1 MAKKAKWLENATDLE
16 LLEIIQGALETG
28 ESADITKA
36 SKAVTELIDRA
47 PAEGEVPTIPNLV
60 DEAIAKLNQIS
71 ETYGE
76 ELEAVGDDV
85 EPEEEEEE
93 TSDLDGMTLKE
104 LRNMAKEAGIKGF
117 RKMAKDELISLLNEG
132 DDEVPA
138 DDDEDEPALEDMTL
152 KELRALAKEEGINS
166 KGMKKEDLIEALA
179 DDEVPADDDED
190 EAPADEDEEVD
201 YTEMSL
207 KDLKAEAKERGIRVK
222 KGMKRSEIVKALE
235 ADDEE

>member
-36 SKAVTELIDRA
+36 GKAVTELIDRA

-60 DEAIAKLNQIS
+60 DGAIAKLNQIS

-85 EPEEEEEE
+85 EPEEEPEEE

-132 DDEVPA
+132 DDEAPA
-138 DDDEDEPALEDMTL
+138 DDDDEPALEDMTL

-179 DDEVPADDDED
+179 DDEDEAPADED
-190 EAPADEDEEVD
+190 EAPADDEEVD

>member
-1 MAKKAKWLENATDLE
+1 MAKKAKWLENTTDLE

-36 SKAVTELIDRA
+36 GKAVTELIDRA

-60 DEAIAKLNQIS
+60 DVAIATLNQIS

-85 EPEEEEEE
+85 EPEEEPEEE

-117 RKMAKDELISLLNEG
+117 RKMAK
-132 DDEVPA
+132 
-138 DDDEDEPALEDMTL
+138 
-152 KELRALAKEEGINS
+152 
-166 KGMKKEDLIEALA
+166 EDLIEALA
-179 DDEVPADDDED
+179 DDDDDDDDDE
-190 EAPADEDEEVD
+190 ATADDEVD

-222 KGMKRSEIVKALE
+222 KGMRRSEIIKALE

>member
-1 MAKKAKWLENATDLE
+1 MAKAKWLENATDLE

-28 ESADITKA
+28 ESAAKA

-60 DEAIAKLNQIS
+60 DEAIAKLEQIS
-71 ETYGE
+71 INYGE

-85 EPEEEEEE
+85 EPEEE
-93 TSDLDGMTLKE
+93 
-104 LRNMAKEAGIKGF
+104 
-117 RKMAKDELISLLNEG
+117 
-132 DDEVPA
+132 DD
-138 DDDEDEPALEDMTL
+138 DEPALEDMTL

-166 KGMKKEDLIEALA
+166 KGMKKDELIEALA
-179 DDEVPADDDED
+179 DDED
-190 EAPADEDEEVD
+190 EAPADEEAPAEDEEVD

-207 KDLKAEAKERGIRVK
+207 KELKAEAKSRGIRVK